1 MTIRAPF
8 TARRNATPAPASA
21 PLESCSFCQQSARRA
36 KPDPYVNVY
45 DVDCE
50 RCGKYR
56 IGGSGEASLR
66 AMGNAGLNAR
76 WLRLIARANADGD
89 RLSIPGEMRIPLSP

>member
-1 MTIRAPF
+1 MTTRAHSKRSHS
-8 TARRNATPAPASA
+8 TTTPGTER
-21 PLESCSFCQQSARRA
+21 LGICSICHQSARRV
-36 KPDPYVNVY
+36 KPEPYANVY

-56 IGGSGEASLR
+56 IGGSGEASVR
-66 AMGNAGLNAR
+66 AMGSVGLNSR

-89 RLSIPGEMRIPLSP
+89 RLSIPGEMRIPLAH

>member
-1 MTIRAPF
+1 MTIRAHFSRSRSTSAGNDRLGNCSICQQP
-8 TARRNATPAPASA
+8 ARRV
-21 PLESCSFCQQSARRA
+21 
-36 KPDPYVNVY
+36 KPDPYANVH

-56 IGGSGEASLR
+56 IGGSGEAAVRS
-66 AMGNAGLNAR
+66 MGNAGLSAR

-89 RLSIPGEMRIPLSP
+89 RLSIPGEMRIPLTQ